1 MNIEFKSDKNELSK
15 LGILDTYIKRKIKY
29 YFLKDFKKIK
39 SDQQTKIIKDWKD
52 RHSIKTNKDF
62 DNWLKFY
69 EINFEEWIELI
80 NFDYK
85 WASWCLNQFKE
96 KLFSYYQQK
105 KDEFDYYT
113 FSKITVKKK
122 DLADELY
129 LRIKEKEST
138 FEEIALKF
146 SEGNEK
152 LFRGSIGPVLFKNI
166 EDSISKILKVGDEN
180 QIWQPKFIDSEWTIL
195 RLDKKSHADF
205 NHKLKIKLALE
216 LGDEFL
222 EEKFYEIQRKNTT

>member
-39 SDQQTKIIKDWKD
+39 ADQQTKIIKDWKD
-52 RHSIKTNKDF
+52 RYSIKTNKDF
-62 DNWLKFY
+62 DNWLKLY
-69 EINFEEWIELI
+69 EINFEEWIDLI
-80 NFDYK
+80 NFDYN
-85 WASWCLNQFKE
+85 WASWCLDQFKE

-129 LRIKEKEST
+129 IIIIEKEST
-138 FEEIALKF
+138 FEEI
-146 SEGNEK
+146 
-152 LFRGSIGPVLFKNI
+152 
-166 EDSISKILKVGDEN
+166 SK
-180 QIWQPKFIDSEWTIL
+180 
-195 RLDKKSHADF
+195 H
-205 NHKLKIKLALE
+205 LE
-216 LGDEFL
+216 
-222 EEKFYEIQRKNTT
+222 